1 MKYCSRCLY
10 PQDHPLN
17 LIIDEQ
23 GICSGCRVHEEKD
36 SLDWSKRFIKLM
48 TVCCWSSQ
56 SIGNN
61 KPKIHKKV
69 KRTTEFFRLI
79 TFL

>member
-36 SLDWSKRFIKLM
+36 NLDWSKRFIKL
-48 TVCCWSSQ
+48 
-56 SIGNN
+56 
-61 KPKIHKKV
+61 KKIVAPYKK
-69 KRTTEFFRLI
+69 K
-79 TFL
+79 